1 MFELVYWCGI
11 NNDQGEFITE
21 IVEIDKM
28 RYINFGIDKFLK
40 FTNESGQVNIIP
52 IENIN
57 IYIPLKLN
65 RFSLVLR

>member
-40 FTNESGQVNIIP
+40 FTNESGQVNIIT

-57 IYIPLKLN
+57 RLKELD
-65 RFSLVLR
+65 

>member
-40 FTNESGQVNIIP
+40 FTNESGQVNIIL

-57 IYIPLKLN
+57 RLKELD
-65 RFSLVLR
+65 

>member
-40 FTNESGQVNIIP
+40 FTNESGQVNIIS

-57 IYIPLKLN
+57 RLKELD
-65 RFSLVLR
+65 

>member
-28 RYINFGIDKFLK
+28 GCINFGIDKFLK

-57 IYIPLKLN
+57 RLKELD
-65 RFSLVLR
+65 

>member
-11 NNDQGEFITE
+11 DNEQGEFITE
-21 IVEIDKM
+21 IVEIDKKQ
-28 RYINFGIDKFLK
+28 YLTFVINKFLK

-57 IYIPLKLN
+57 RLKELN
-65 RFSLVLR
+65 

>member
-21 IVEIDKM
+21 IVEIDKT
-28 RYINFGIDKFLK
+28 RYLTFGSDKFLK
-40 FTNESGQVNIIP
+40 FINESGQVNLIP

-57 IYIPLKLN
+57 RLKELD
-65 RFSLVLR
+65 